1 MHHITEDIVSMVN
14 YDDNNVQSRIL
25 AKNDNNLALLI
36 AIKKNQM
43 MAEHTSPV
51 DAFLYVIEGE
61 VEFKVHK
68 EKTETFEIKKGEIFY
83 FEKEE
88 KHTVF
93 GKKDSKILVVRM

>member
-1 MHHITEDIVSMVN
+1 MHHITEDIVSMIN

-25 AKNDNNLALLI
+25 AKNDNNLALLV

-43 MAEHTSPV
+43 MEEHTFPV

-61 VEFKVHK
+61 VEFSVYG
-68 EKTETFEIKKGEIFY
+68 EKTESFQIKKGEIFY
-83 FEKEE
+83 FEREE
-88 KHTVF
+88 RHTVL